1 MRNQIGKRV
10 RESDKNKAH
19 LMSDNQKSQ
28 TTSLQN
34 NLESFPQV
42 NLIHL
47 WEKVLWHKKYF
58 IKLSDKLIN
67 KINIISWLLFIQRT
81 IKFNN
86 FVENS

>member
-1 MRNQIGKRV
+1 
-10 RESDKNKAH
+10 
-19 LMSDNQKSQ
+19 MSDNQKSQ

-34 NLESFPQV
+34 NLESFPEV

-58 IKLSDKLIN
+58 IKFSDKLIN